1 VLLLMTKSMR
11 LLFGFIMFAVSV
23 AASQDMTGR
32 EYFNELKA
40 ANAFNH
46 FSDEYVC
53 FHDDNGPAFAT
64 IAKGADMVAHGLK
77 LPAGTE
83 KERKTFLKSIFVNTY
98 YKGVANGDAE
108 MFEPSGTEGTAY
120 SLEANKP
127 MHVKMVYSIN
137 WTTGRYRLQVYAL
150 DHNATVPAG
159 ETSGKCELIHD
170 KQ

>member
-1 VLLLMTKSMR
+1 MRFLLE
-11 LLFGFIMFAVSV
+11 FIMLAVGV
-23 AASQDMTGR
+23 ASSQDMTGR
-32 EYFNELKA
+32 DYFNELKT

-53 FHDDNGPAFAT
+53 FPDDNGPGFAT
-64 IAKGADMVAHGLK
+64 VAKGADMVADGMK
-77 LPAGTE
+77 VPAGTE
-83 KERKTFLKSIFVNTY
+83 KERKMFLKSIFVRTY
-98 YKGVANGDAE
+98 YKGVPNGDLGV
-108 MFEPSGTEGTAY
+108 FEPLETEGTAY

-150 DHNATVPAG
+150 DHSSTVPAA
-159 ETSGKCELIHD
+159 ETSGKCEIIHS